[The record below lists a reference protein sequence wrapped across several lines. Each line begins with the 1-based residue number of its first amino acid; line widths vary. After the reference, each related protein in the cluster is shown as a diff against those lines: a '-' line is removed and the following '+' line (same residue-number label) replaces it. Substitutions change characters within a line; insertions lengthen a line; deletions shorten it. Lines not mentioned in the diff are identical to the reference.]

1 MRPVGII
8 PAGLFCVV
16 NCVGVS
22 LWAAVICGAKLAIG
36 GYLLHDGKKLILIAN
51 NLNNRLTQ
59 DAKVIKNNLNIR

>member
-1 MRPVGII
+1 MG
-8 PAGLFCVV
+8 G
-16 NCVGVS
+16 S

>member
-36 GYLLHDGKKLILIAN
+36 GYLLHDGKKLILIAS
-51 NLNNRLTQ
+51 NLN
-59 DAKVIKNNLNIR
+59 